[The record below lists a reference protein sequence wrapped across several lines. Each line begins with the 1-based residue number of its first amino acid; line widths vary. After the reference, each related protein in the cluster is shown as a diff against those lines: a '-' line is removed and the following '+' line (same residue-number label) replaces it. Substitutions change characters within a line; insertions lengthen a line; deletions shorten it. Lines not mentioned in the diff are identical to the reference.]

1 MNPENLARRQRSF
14 TLWPCVLLAAALL
27 SACQPPP
34 AAVVDRVKARAADPV
49 SDVRNGATALLRK
62 IERLAAPAAI

>member
-34 AAVVDRVKARAADPV
+34 AAVEPV
-49 SDVRNGATALLRK
+49 
-62 IERLAAPAAI
+62 RLVVLEPAKHI